1 MATYLTIPIQNSPTV
16 AVEAAAEI
24 DDVRGKAIGF
34 DANGK
39 GVLATD
45 PSKAVLGIAILT
57 SGDQNRLDGKDGYV
71 ASGAQI
77 DVQVQGQ
84 GYALVSAAVKAGDAL
99 TVDANGC
106 FVTAAEGNFVVATAL
121 RAAAANTYA
130 YVQMTMYCG
139 AAAATSYE
147 AAITGPDTKTG
158 ETTTGG
164 KQQ

>member
-45 PSKAVLGIAILT
+45 PSKGALGIAIL
-57 SGDQNRLDGKDGYV
+57 SAGDQNRLDGKDGHV
-71 ASGAQI
+71 DAGQQI
-77 DVQVQGQ
+77 DVQVNGQ
-84 GYALVSAAVKAGDAL
+84 GYALVSAEVKAGDAL
-99 TVDANGC
+99 TVDGNGC
-106 FVTAAEGNFVVATAL
+106 FVTAAAGNFVVATAL
-121 RAAAANTYA
+121 RPAAANTYA
-130 YVQMTMYCG
+130 YVQVTMYCG
-139 AAAATSYE
+139 AAAATTYA

-164 KQQ
+164 SKQ

>member
-16 AVEAAAEI
+16 AVLAATEI
-24 DDVRGKAIGF
+24 EDVRRKAVAF
-34 DANGK
+34 DSDGK

-121 RAAAANTYA
+121 KPAAANTYA
-130 YVQMTMYCG
+130 YVQVTKYG
-139 AAAATSYE
+139 AAPSASTYSSAVV
-147 AAITGPDTKTG
+147 GPDTKTG

-164 KQQ
+164 SKQ